1 MSGARRWSN
10 FCPPCYL
17 QVFNLDPL
25 GREIQFEQKI
35 FFSAGWLVA
44 WPLRQ
49 NYSKGFRGLEWD
61 ESESFIMFSVYISD
75 IFMQVDGCF
84 GDIMTCFKPTA
95 PSLCALSHLDQKRC
109 GHDQRW
115 PKTQRAWAPEKKHQ
129 NPWISKI
136 PTKLT
141 CFFKIKTTAQKS
153 HISAAH
159 SHAPSQ
165 HAALLRPLRGT
176 RGTSLCFSGRAARSI
191 SSHGETTSSWCHVA
205 RSNKNAWN
213 LKHPFLIWLFQLD
226 DLESLYEKW
235 LFYQTSISKNVRVEF
250 HVFFLDRW

>member
-115 PKTQRAWAPEKKHQ
+115 PRTQRAWAPEKKHQ
-129 NPWISKI
+129 NPCIPKI
-136 PTKLT
+136 PAKLT
-141 CFFKIKTTAQKS
+141 CFFKIKTTA
-153 HISAAH
+153 
-159 SHAPSQ
+159 
-165 HAALLRPLRGT
+165 
-176 RGTSLCFSGRAARSI
+176 
-191 SSHGETTSSWCHVA
+191 
-205 RSNKNAWN
+205 
-213 LKHPFLIWLFQLD
+213 
-226 DLESLYEKW
+226 
-235 LFYQTSISKNVRVEF
+235 
-250 HVFFLDRW
+250 